1 MADSASLSSHVL
13 DLGRGRPATGLAVHL
28 HAVDGGERLAS
39 GVTDDDGR
47 VARWTPAVELAPGA
61 YRLVFA
67 TGDWFAS
74 RGQDTL
80 YPEVAVAFR
89 VAGAEHYHIP
99 LLLSAFGYST
109 YRGS

>member
-1 MADSASLSSHVL
+1 MAETATLSSHVL
-13 DLGRGRPATGLAVHL
+13 DLGRGRPAAGLAL
-28 HAVDGGERLAS
+28 SLFDAAGEPLAE

-47 VARWTPAVELAPGA
+47 VAGWAPAVSLPPGV

-67 TGDWFAS
+67 TGDWFAD
-74 RGQDTL
+74 RGEETL
-80 YPEVAVAFR
+80 YPEVAITFR
-89 VAGAEHYHIP
+89 IDSAEHYHIP